1 MTVERLLIYSVRSIF
16 RNRIRSLL
24 TSLGIIIGVG
34 SVIVMIAVGEGSQA
48 QISRQISSMGTNLIM
63 VMPPRGPNQ
72 ANRITRADVTKLR
85 AETSYIA
92 AISGEVR
99 QSFKVVGG
107 SGYWSTTVMGVEP
120 DYLTIKQWSVKSGEF
135 FTGKDLTA
143 RSKVAVIGLTV
154 AKKLF
159 GDASPIGERI
169 RIQTTPFTIIGVMAS
184 KGSTGMGSDQDDV
197 VMVPLDTAI
206 TRLQKD
212 RYLGSIEMSA
222 RRQDLMTVA
231 QKEVEQILRDS
242 HRLSEG
248 DTADFD
254 VMNQSEIIKTA
265 SQTSKTLTSLLAAIA
280 GVSLLVGGIGIMNI
294 MLVSVTERTREIG
307 IRMSV
312 GARKKDILLQFLC
325 ESVILSLLGGL
336 IGIALAIA
344 VASLL
349 ESVAGTPA
357 IIKPGIIFESAG
369 FAAAV
374 GIFFGY
380 YPARKAANLYPI
392 EALRY
397 E

>member
-1 MTVERLLIYSVRSIF
+1 MTTARLLTNSLRSIS

-34 SVIVMIAVGEGSQA
+34 SVIVMVAVGEGSQVQIA
-48 QISRQISSMGTNLIM
+48 QQISSMGTNLIV
-63 VMPPRGPNQ
+63 VMPPRGPRT
-72 ANRITRADVTKLR
+72 ANRITRADVTKIR
-85 AETSYIA
+85 AEASYIS
-92 AISGEVR
+92 AISGIVR
-99 QSFKVVGG
+99 QTSKVIGG

-120 DYLTIKQWSVKSGEF
+120 DHLTIKQWGVQDGEF
-135 FTGKDLTA
+135 FTEKDLSA

-154 AKKLF
+154 AKQLF
-159 GDASPIGERI
+159 GDANPIGERI
-169 RIQTTPFTIIGVMAS
+169 RIQTTPFTIIGVLS
-184 KGSTGMGSDQDDV
+184 FKGSTGMGEDQDDV
-197 VMVPLDTAI
+197 VLVPLDTAI

-212 RYLGSIEMSA
+212 RYLRTIEMSA
-222 RRQDLMTVA
+222 SRGDLMEVA
-231 QKEVEQILRDS
+231 QKDVEQIMRAS
-242 HRLSEG
+242 HRLSPS
-248 DTADFD
+248 DDADFD
-254 VMNQSEIIKTA
+254 IMNQAEIIKTA
-265 SQTSKTLTSLLAAIA
+265 SQTAKTLTALLAAIA

-336 IGIALAIA
+336 IGIVLAVLTAALLS
-344 VASLL
+344 SL
-349 ESVAGTPA
+349 AGMPA
-357 IIKPGIIFESAG
+357 IVKPGIIFLSAG
-369 FAAAV
+369 FAAVV
-374 GIFFGY
+374 GVFFGF